1 MPHGAVSRTA
11 GLGLAFAL
19 ACSVFLA
26 DQSLKR
32 FIESS
37 MRLGES
43 IPLIP
48 NVLHFT
54 YIRNE
59 GGAFGILGGQA
70 SVLLL
75 GSVIAVGLVL
85 YMLLQRAPTH
95 VMVIGCGLILG
106 GAAGNLLDRLSAGEV
121 TDYVDI
127 RVWPIFNTADVAIVL
142 GVATLLLSALG
153 PKANQRS
160 ATGKKPNS

>member
-1 MPHGAVSRTA
+1 VSHDAVSRTA
-11 GLGLAFAL
+11 GLVLAFAL
-19 ACSVFLA
+19 ALLLFLA

-32 FIESS
+32 LIESS

-43 IPLIP
+43 VPLVP
-48 NVLHFT
+48 NVLHLT

-59 GGAFGILGGQA
+59 GGAFGILGGQG

-85 YMLLQRAPTH
+85 YMLLRRPPTPA
-95 VMVIGCGLILG
+95 MVIGCGLILG

-127 RVWPIFNTADVAIVL
+127 RVWPIFNTADAAIVL
-142 GVATLLLSALG
+142 GVAILLLSALG
-153 PKANQRS
+153 PKANQRP
-160 ATGKKPNS
+160 ATGKKLNS